1 MTTPARPTGYPVRN
15 SPRLDVELMDLAN
28 LPPAPALK
36 VGGGGGGGQR
46 PVPYVPPTHTS
57 HAPSTVQQ
65 QPTTYQY
72 ANPAGSATGYFTNQL
87 QNPDRK
93 H

>member
-1 MTTPARPTGYPVRN
+1 MTTPARLTGYPVRN

-46 PVPYVPPTHTS
+46 PVPYVTPTHTS

-72 ANPAGSATGYFTNQL
+72 ANPAGSAAGYFTHPL

-93 H
+93 Q

>member
-1 MTTPARPTGYPVRN
+1 
-15 SPRLDVELMDLAN
+15 MDLAN

-36 VGGGGGGGQR
+36 VGGGAGAGQR
-46 PVPYVPPTHTS
+46 PVPYVTPTHTS
-57 HAPSTVQQ
+57 QASPMAVQQ

-72 ANPAGSATGYFTNQL
+72 ANPGSAAGYFTNQL

-93 H
+93 Q